1 MGRRGKKVGGRKEK
15 IKEEKVL
22 GGGKEGKR
30 LFEKGVGLPEIPAHF

>member
-22 GGGKEGKR
+22 GGRKR